1 MLKKINKNQ
10 KGFTLVELIIVIAIL
25 GILATLLVPR
35 IMGNVSEATRNKE
48 ISNARTIASEITTFN
63 AVKAA
68 EGGKNMF
75 IPEDGVV
82 NKEDVQKNL
91 PEGLEISEEN
101 FPDENYVK
109 IIVDSDG
116 NAEIEIKDDDGK
128 DVKDEDND
136 NDSNDGNA
144 GD

>member
-25 GILATLLVPR
+25 GILAALLVPR

-68 EGGKNMF
+68 EGGENMF
-75 IPEDGVV
+75 IPEAADGVV
-82 NKEDVQKNL
+82 KEGDLDKL
-91 PEGLEISEEN
+91 PAGLEISREN
-101 FPDENYVK
+101 FPNERYVK

-116 NAEIEIKDDDGK
+116 NAEIEI
-128 DVKDEDND
+128 VKD
-136 NDSNDGNA
+136 
-144 GD
+144 

>member
-25 GILATLLVPR
+25 GILAALLVPR

-68 EGGKNMF
+68 EGGENMF
-75 IPEDGVV
+75 IPDDGVV
-82 NKEDVQKNL
+82 DEDDLDNL
-91 PEGLEISEEN
+91 PKGLEISKEN
-101 FPDENYVK
+101 FPDKETVK
-109 IIVDSDG
+109 IIVDRDG
-116 NAEIEIKDDDGK
+116 NAEIEI
-128 DVKDEDND
+128 VKD
-136 NDSNDGNA
+136 
-144 GD
+144 

>member
-68 EGGKNMF
+68 EGEKMF

-82 NKEDVQKNL
+82 NKERDLDKL
-91 PEGLEISEEN
+91 PEGLEISKEN
-101 FPDENYVK
+101 FPDKKYVTIK
-109 IIVDSDG
+109 VDSDG
-116 NAEIEIKDDDGK
+116 NAEIEIVNDNKDGK
-128 DVKDEDND
+128 DGE
-136 NDSNDGNA
+136 
-144 GD
+144 

>member
-25 GILATLLVPR
+25 GILAALLVPR

-68 EGGKNMF
+68 EGGEKNMF
-75 IPEDGVV
+75 IPEAADGVV
-82 NKEDVQKNL
+82 TKDDLKKL

-101 FPDENYVK
+101 FPDDKYVK

-116 NAEIEIKDDDGK
+116 NAEIEI
-128 DVKDEDND
+128 VKD
-136 NDSNDGNA
+136 
-144 GD
+144 

>member
-68 EGGKNMF
+68 EGGEKF
-75 IPEDGVV
+75 IPDDGVV
-82 NKEDVQKNL
+82 NKEDLDKL
-91 PEGLEISEEN
+91 PKGLEISEEN
-101 FPDENYVK
+101 FPSDKYVTIK
-109 IIVDSDG
+109 VDSDG

>member
-25 GILATLLVPR
+25 GILAALLVPR

-68 EGGKNMF
+68 EGEKMF

-82 NKEDVQKNL
+82 NKERDLDKL
-91 PEGLEISEEN
+91 PEGLEISKEN
-101 FPDENYVK
+101 FPDEKYVK
-109 IIVDSDG
+109 IKVDSDG
-116 NAEIEIKDDDGK
+116 NAEIEI
-128 DVKDEDND
+128 VKE
-136 NDSNDGNA
+136 GNK
-144 GD
+144 GE